1 MKLYV
6 HKLDGSKT
14 KSQVTLSDA
23 VFAMEPN
30 DYAIYQAVRLEE
42 ANNRQGTHMTKNRA
56 VVSGG
61 GRKPFKQKGTGRA
74 RQGTIRAPQMR
85 GGGTVFGPSHI
96 RDYGFRLPKK
106 VKKLAR
112 ISALSYKAKEKEIIV
127 VEDFKFDKP
136 QTKRV
141 IEFVKTMNLEGKKT
155 MIITGE
161 LDKNFVKSANNVY
174 GFNVRE
180 GSQFSTRDVIYAG
193 VVVIQK
199 SAVKQLNEV
208 LGK

>member
-61 GRKPFKQKGTGRA
+61 GRKPVHPTRFGRIPEQHGA
-74 RQGTIRAPQMR
+74 GM
-85 GGGTVFGPSHI
+85 
-96 RDYGFRLPKK
+96 D
-106 VKKLAR
+106 
-112 ISALSYKAKEKEIIV
+112 
-127 VEDFKFDKP
+127 
-136 QTKRV
+136 
-141 IEFVKTMNLEGKKT
+141 LEPPFPVQP
-155 MIITGE
+155 
-161 LDKNFVKSANNVY
+161 DC
-174 GFNVRE
+174 NVRPK
-180 GSQFSTRDVIYAG
+180 Y
-193 VVVIQK
+193 
-199 SAVKQLNEV
+199 
-208 LGK
+208 

>member
-42 ANNRQGTHMTKNRA
+42 ANSRQGTHMSKNRA

-74 RQGTIRAPQMR
+74 RQGTIRAPHMR

-127 VEDFKFDKP
+127 IEDFKFDKP

-141 IEFVKTMNLEGKKT
+141 IEFVKTMNLEGKKA

-161 LDKNFVKSANNVY
+161 LDRNFVKSANNVY

>member
-1 MKLYV
+1 M
-6 HKLDGSKT
+6 
-14 KSQVTLSDA
+14 
-23 VFAMEPN
+23 
-30 DYAIYQAVRLEE
+30 I
-42 ANNRQGTHMTKNRA
+42 
-56 VVSGG
+56 
-61 GRKPFKQKGTGRA
+61 
-74 RQGTIRAPQMR
+74 
-85 GGGTVFGPSHI
+85 
-96 RDYGFRLPKK
+96 
-106 VKKLAR
+106 
-112 ISALSYKAKEKEIIV
+112 
-127 VEDFKFDKP
+127 EDFKFDKP

-141 IEFVKTMNLEGKKT
+141 IEFVKTMNLEGKKA

-161 LDKNFVKSANNVY
+161 LDRNFVKSANNVY